1 MKKFNPVRLLIWLL
15 PAISTAAIVVLW
27 LLIAFYP
34 PKGEYAGLGYLIFG
48 TIGLFIVLPLIISW
62 IMSKYTRLFILP
74 ALLNTAMT
82 ALPFRSF
89 LHIAFFD
96 GDLYY
101 EKKAAT
107 VILISVLVWN
117 LICFAIMR
125 LVRHVQA
132 RRKEDKECSTRQNF
146 RWGKKC

>member
-1 MKKFNPVRLLIWLL
+1 M
-15 PAISTAAIVVLW
+15 
-27 LLIAFYP
+27 
-34 PKGEYAGLGYLIFG
+34 
-48 TIGLFIVLPLIISW
+48 IGLFIVLPLIISW

-74 ALLNTAMT
+74 ALLIIAMT

-101 EKKAAT
+101 EKKVAT

-125 LVRHVQA
+125 LVRYVQA
-132 RRKEDKECSTRQNF
+132 RRKEDKECVA
-146 RWGKKC
+146 

>member
-125 LVRHVQA
+125 LVRYVQA
-132 RRKEDKECSTRQNF
+132 RRKEDKECAA
-146 RWGKKC
+146 

>member
-15 PAISTAAIVVLW
+15 PAISTVAIVVLW
-27 LLIAFYP
+27 LLIALYP

-48 TIGLFIVLPLIISW
+48 MIGLFIVLPLIISW

-82 ALPFRSF
+82 ALPFRS
-89 LHIAFFD
+89 LLYSAFFD
-96 GDLYY
+96 GDLYHN
-101 EKKAAT
+101 KKVAT
-107 VILISVLVWN
+107 VILISVFVWN

-132 RRKEDKECSTRQNF
+132 KRKEDKECAA
-146 RWGKKC
+146 

>member
-27 LLIAFYP
+27 LLIALYP
-34 PKGEYAGLGYLIFG
+34 PKGEYAGLGYWIFG
-48 TIGLFIVLPLIISW
+48 MIGLFIVLPLIISW

-82 ALPFRSF
+82 ALPFRSLLF
-89 LHIAFFD
+89 SAFFD
-96 GDLYY
+96 GDLYHN
-101 EKKAAT
+101 KKVAT

-132 RRKEDKECSTRQNF
+132 RRKEDKECAA
-146 RWGKKC
+146 